1 MAAPNSLLD
10 ALMVEVEAQAESQTQ
25 SAAQPQPAHL
35 EHDTESLNNPPAQS
49 APVEVEPQD
58 DSEVTSTI
66 VPPSL
71 DEKATEPSPTIA
83 IPGLM
88 AENLVANN
96 PGSVMDTMPSG
107 HEEIAATEEQNL
119 QQEPDTN
126 PLAADQ
132 NNSSS
137 HDNVQAAD
145 IEQGAPLFPSSHD
158 LDVPTTG
165 SSSDEEKKGTYPP
178 PAEASQTGEA
188 SESTLQGTEV
198 MEDVD
203 SSTRT
208 AEANTTTV
216 ASNLGNQADVEF
228 VIPPTA
234 PDATM
239 DMAPAEGGEG
249 AEWEVDSSPYQ
260 SSDSDSSDTTSS
272 EDEDGDYAMLDPEE
286 AARILMQGDGGSD
299 DEGGGSKDKS
309 GGTALRTANER
320 FEEIIPK
327 PDITITEE
335 MAIEELGHV
344 EFIVENTVV
353 IKAKTSGE
361 YQVLETNSLLCLKDR
376 TVLGVVADL
385 IGRVEEP
392 RYTLRF
398 TNDQAIQEAGVSV
411 IGTEIY
417 YSPQHSTFV
426 FTQPL
431 KGVKGSDASNFHD
444 EEVGDD
450 EMEFSDDE
458 AEAEHKRN
466 LKMKRQGRAAESG
479 RGRGVKSQR
488 GANRGGRGGRND
500 RGQQNNPGA
509 NDFHTPE
516 MNYDDVSNPGGGDD
530 EYTPLQRP
538 SNLFEMMV
546 NGPSAMQHPLPPPP
560 PPSAFP
566 PNRGDFGGRGRGSN
580 RGGRGQRQHHQNRD
594 QRGGMNQSGGPSW
607 NQTNNNRSSSSHNDY
622 PFQNASVSHP
632 PQLFLP
638 TTPSLPPHSSGY
650 QHMSPSPI
658 TPLPNSSF
666 NFTAGFQPHQNYP
679 YMNPQI
685 PGLSAPVLQ
694 QIHQQFQQH
703 QQQQQQQQQHT
714 NQYPQFPPMPQ
725 QPQQGQPPNQYQYQ
739 NPNQNSSQDPN
750 QNWGRR

>member
-25 SAAQPQPAHL
+25 SVPQPPAAHL
-35 EHDTESLNNPPAQS
+35 EPDTKPLDDSTAQHV
-49 APVEVEPQD
+49 PVEVDLQNVSL
-58 DSEVTSTI
+58 SEAITKPASI
-66 VPPSL
+66 
-71 DEKATEPSPTIA
+71 DEKTAEVSPTIV
-83 IPGLM
+83 IPGLTVQ
-88 AENLVANN
+88 EPIANT
-96 PGSVMDTMPSG
+96 SSSFTDTTHVG
-107 HEEIAATEEQNL
+107 HEEPDRNIAAAKEENL
-119 QQEPDTN
+119 QENPN
-126 PLAADQ
+126 MSPLATDPDAPSNPAAD
-132 NNSSS
+132 SEKEPPPVS
-137 HDNVQAAD
+137 HDVNVPALGSTPQEEHTKPHQPHTD
-145 IEQGAPLFPSSHD
+145 I
-158 LDVPTTG
+158 
-165 SSSDEEKKGTYPP
+165 
-178 PAEASQTGEA
+178 SQTEEA
-188 SESTLQGTEV
+188 SESMVLDAEPV
-198 MEDVD
+198 EEADE
-203 SSTRT
+203 SART
-208 AEANTTTV
+208 AEANNATATSV
-216 ASNLGNQADVEF
+216 PGNQADVEF
-228 VIPPTA
+228 VIPPTI
-234 PDATM
+234 PDAAM
-239 DMAPAEGGEG
+239 DMAPPQEPQG

-309 GGTALRTANER
+309 GGAALRTANER
-320 FEEIIPK
+320 FDEVIPK

-353 IKAKTSGE
+353 IKAKTTGE

-376 TVLGVVADL
+376 SVLGVVADL

-392 RYTLRF
+392 RYTIRF

-411 IGTEIY
+411 VGTHIY
-417 YSPQHSTFV
+417 YVPQHSTFV

-458 AEAEHKRN
+458 AEAEHKRG
-466 LKMKRQGRAAESG
+466 LKMKRQNRAAESG
-479 RGRGVKSQR
+479 RGRGGKFQR

-500 RGQQNNPGA
+500 RGQQSTPTA

-516 MNYDDVSNPGGGDD
+516 MNYDDVPNANGGDD

-560 PPSAFP
+560 PPSAFT
-566 PNRGDFGGRGRGSN
+566 PNRGDYGGRGRGFN
-580 RGGRGQRQHHQNRD
+580 RGGRGQRQHRD
-594 QRGGMNQSGGPSW
+594 QRGGFNQSTGQSW
-607 NQTNNNRSSSSHNDY
+607 NQNNNNNNNHPSPASGHNEY
-622 PFQNASVSHP
+622 PFQNASASQP
-632 PQLFLP
+632 PQLYLP
-638 TTPSLPPHSSGY
+638 TTPSLPPHSTTY

-666 NFTAGFQPHQNYP
+666 NFTGAFQPHQSYP
-679 YMNPQI
+679 YMQPQI
-685 PGLSAPVLQ
+685 PGLSAPALQ
-694 QIHQQFQQH
+694 QIQQQFQQL
-703 QQQQQQQQQHT
+703 QQQQQQQRTH
-714 NQYPQFPPMPQ
+714 QYPQFPPMPQ
-725 QPQQGQPPNQYQYQ
+725 QPQQGQTPSQYQYQ
-739 NPNQNSSQDPN
+739 NPGQNSSQDPN
-750 QNWGRR
+750 QPWGR